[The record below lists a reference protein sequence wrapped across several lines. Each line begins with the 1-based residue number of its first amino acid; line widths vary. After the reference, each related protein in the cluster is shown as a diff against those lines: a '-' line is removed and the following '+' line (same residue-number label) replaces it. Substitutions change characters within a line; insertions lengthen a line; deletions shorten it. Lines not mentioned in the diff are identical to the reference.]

1 MNRAIHNA
9 DARVRARQGRPAVP
23 WIAADAHFDEPNRND
38 LLLQALYDE
47 YRLRENQL
55 DNQTIPTQ
63 NTVHTRNL

>member
-1 MNRAIHNA
+1 
-9 DARVRARQGRPAVP
+9 
-23 WIAADAHFDEPNRND
+23 
-38 LLLQALYDE
+38 LYDE